1 MNTDRIF
8 IFSSDIRKLTG
19 FSQNHCTK
27 LMRTIKDALGK
38 NKPHQYLTI
47 DDFCNYQMIDKK
59 LVAEKLNL

>member
-1 MNTDRIF
+1 
-8 IFSSDIRKLTG
+8 
-19 FSQNHCTK
+19 
-27 LMRTIKDALGK
+27 MRTIKDALGK